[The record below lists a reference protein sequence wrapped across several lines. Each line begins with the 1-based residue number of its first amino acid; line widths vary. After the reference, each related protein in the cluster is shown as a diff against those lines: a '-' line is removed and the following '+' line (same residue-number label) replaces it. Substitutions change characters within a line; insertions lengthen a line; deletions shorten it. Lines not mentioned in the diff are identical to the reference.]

1 VTHLIFEHPGCEI
14 IYLLAL
20 KAVVCWELVC
30 VQIGVCLGYF
40 HNILN
45 DLGKAKLI
53 PLV

>member
-1 VTHLIFEHPGCEI
+1 MTNLIFEHPGCEI
-14 IYLLAL
+14 IYLLTL
-20 KAVVCWELVC
+20 KAVAWWELVH

-40 HNILN
+40 CNILN